1 MNKLVSWVGSNYL
14 QERED
19 ECIEIELGSFY
30 NDGGDAKEVEMCRKE
45 VPGEHLK
52 GGLIVEGIELRPKK
66 MMKVWA

>member
-30 NDGGDAKEVEMCRKE
+30 NDGGDAEVEMCQKK

-52 GGLIVEGIELRPKK
+52 GGLIVEGIELI
-66 MMKVWA
+66 